1 MFAGLAQRY
10 LARQFARPR
19 GLAGRW
25 IFGTWLDR
33 VNQGMNAQ
41 ALRLLDV
48 QPEDRVLEVGFGGG
62 SLLASI
68 LAARPSKA
76 IGVDLSEEMV
86 ARGRSRFRREIA
98 AGRAQILAGSV
109 ERLPIGDAT
118 VDKACSL
125 NSIYF
130 WKDPAAAMAELA
142 RVLRPSGLLIL
153 GFEAA
158 ETLRAWPGHR
168 YGFTVY
174 EPDAVVRLAEGA
186 GFGNAEIHEGLEP
199 KYGKIYCVRV
209 ELPRTAQ
216 ARP

>member
-48 QPEDRVLEVGFGGG
+48 RPEDRVSEVGFGGG

-68 LAARPSKA
+68 LAANPKQA

-86 ARGRSRFRREIA
+86 ARGRSRFGRQIA
-98 AGRAQILAGSV
+98 AGQAQILAGSV

-125 NSIYF
+125 NTIYF
-130 WKDPAAAMAELA
+130 WKNPAAGMAELA
-142 RVLRPSGLLIL
+142 RVLRPGGMLIL
-153 GFEAA
+153 GFEAP

-168 YGFTVY
+168 YGFTVH
-174 EPDAVVRLAEGA
+174 EPNAVVRLAEEA
-186 GFGNAEIHEGLEP
+186 GFGNAEVHEGLEP
-199 KYGKIYCVRV
+199 KYGKIYCVKV
-209 ELPRTAQ
+209 ELL
-216 ARP
+216 

>member
-1 MFAGLAQRY
+1 MLSRLVQPY

-48 QPEDRVLEVGFGGG
+48 RPEDRVLEVGFGGG

-68 LAARPSKA
+68 LAAQPKQA
-76 IGVDLSEEMV
+76 IGVDLSEDMV
-86 ARGRSRFRREIA
+86 ARGRSRFRREIK
-98 AGRAQILAGSV
+98 AGQARLLSGSV
-109 ERLPIGDAT
+109 ERLPIGTADT
-118 VDKACSL
+118 HKACSL
-125 NSIYF
+125 NTIYF
-130 WKDPAAAMAELA
+130 WKHPPAGMAELA
-142 RVLRPSGLLIL
+142 RVLRPGGLLIL

-174 EPDAVVRLAEGA
+174 EPDEVVRLAGEA
-186 GFGNAEIHEGLEP
+186 GLGNAEVHEGLEP
-199 KYGKIYCVRV
+199 KYGKIYCVKV
-209 ELPRTAQ
+209 ERL
-216 ARP
+216 